1 MRRERLYLADIVE
14 AADAIAAFLQG
25 RERTSFLTDDLV
37 RSATLHKLT
46 IIGEAAARLS
56 RTFCDAHPEVPWSDI
71 VAFRNIAVHSYFAVD
86 WQIVWTAAAEDA
98 PRLRAEVASIVAC
111 EFPDNH

>member
-14 AADAIAAFLQG
+14 AADAIAVFLEGSQ
-25 RERTSFLTDDLV
+25 RARFLTDDLV

-46 IIGEAAARLS
+46 IIGEAAARLPRS
-56 RTFCDAHPEVPWSDI
+56 FCDAHSEVPWSDI
-71 VAFRNIAVHSYFAVD
+71 VAFRNIAVHSYVAVD

-98 PRLRAEVASIVAC
+98 PRLRHQIAAILAR
-111 EFPDNH
+111 EFPE